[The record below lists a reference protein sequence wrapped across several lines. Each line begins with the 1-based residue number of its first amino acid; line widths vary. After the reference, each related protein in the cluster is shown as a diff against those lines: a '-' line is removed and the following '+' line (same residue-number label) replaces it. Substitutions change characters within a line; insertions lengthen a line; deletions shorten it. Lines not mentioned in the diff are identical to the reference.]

1 MFRPPPLPRTL
12 EAALRDAGSASA
24 AVRASAVRDVVD
36 YASESRA
43 KVLGV
48 LRRALTDVAAE
59 VRSAAAVA
67 LADVKGVEVLGSLL
81 VAVEDD
87 DAHVRQMALSSL
99 GEIGDSRARE
109 RLRRALRDDRPE
121 VRFQAVI
128 AFARVA
134 PDEATD
140 EIAVALDDDDP
151 SIRYIAI
158 RCAEEGALEGDL
170 PIPEHL
176 LAKLGSLLADPN
188 SSVRIAAAIVLARG
202 GDRRALP
209 ILVDVVRGAL
219 STPEAEDEAA
229 AVELVGE
236 LGVDEARPHLE
247 RRAFGFLRLGSDRFA
262 WQAMVALAR
271 MGHPRARSQILR
283 DLGSWS
289 RDKRTLAVAA
299 AGRARVAEA
308 LPLVRAMKGD
318 ERRAEPSAVDLT
330 LELLSQG
337 DLSLPSVT
345 ASEPAS

>member
-1 MFRPPPLPRTL
+1 VFRASPLRRTL
-12 EAALRDAGSASA
+12 DAALRDVSSTSAS
-24 AVRASAVRDVVD
+24 VRASAVRDLVD
-36 YASESRA
+36 HADEARA
-43 KVLGV
+43 RVLAV
-48 LRRALTDVAAE
+48 LERALGDVAAE
-59 VRSAAAVA
+59 VRAAAAVA
-67 LADVKGVEVLGSLL
+67 LADVKGVELLASLL

-87 DAHVRQMALSSL
+87 NPHVRQMALSTVGEL
-99 GEIGDSRARE
+99 GDARARE

-128 AFARVA
+128 AFTRVA
-134 PDEATD
+134 PDEAND
-140 EIAVALDDDDP
+140 AIAAALDDDDP

-158 RCAEEGALEGDL
+158 RCAEERALEGDE
-170 PIPEHL
+170 PIPDPL
-176 LAKLGSLLADPN
+176 LAKLGTLLSDP
-188 SSVRIAAAIVLARG
+188 SPVVRIAAAIVLGRG
-202 GDRRALP
+202 GESRARP

-271 MGHPRARSQILR
+271 MGHPRARSQIVR

-308 LPLVRAMKGD
+308 LPIVRAMQGD
-318 ERRAEPSAVDLT
+318 ERRAEPSTVDLT
-330 LELLSQG
+330 LELLAQSE
-337 DLSLPSVT
+337 LSLGGV
-345 ASEPAS
+345 AS

>member
-1 MFRPPPLPRTL
+1 
-12 EAALRDAGSASA
+12 
-24 AVRASAVRDVVD
+24 
-36 YASESRA
+36 
-43 KVLGV
+43 
-48 LRRALTDVAAE
+48 
-59 VRSAAAVA
+59 
-67 LADVKGVEVLGSLL
+67 
-81 VAVEDD
+81 
-87 DAHVRQMALSSL
+87 
-99 GEIGDSRARE
+99 
-109 RLRRALRDDRPE
+109 

-140 EIAVALDDDDP
+140 AITVALGDDDP

-158 RCAEEGALEGDL
+158 RCAEERALEGGE
-170 PIPEHL
+170 PMSAEL
-176 LAKLGSLLADPN
+176 LARLGSSLADPS
-188 SSVRIAAAIVLARG
+188 SSVRIAAAIVFARN

-219 STPEAEDEAA
+219 ATPEAEDEAA

-247 RRAFGFLRLGSDRFA
+247 RRAFGILRLGSDRFA
-262 WQAMVALAR
+262 WQALVALAR
-271 MGHPRARSQILR
+271 MGHPRARARILR

-318 ERRAEPSAVDLT
+318 ERRAEPGAVDLT
-330 LELLSQG
+330 LQLLSQIE
-337 DLSLPSVT
+337 LSLP
-345 ASEPAS
+345 A

>member
-1 MFRPPPLPRTL
+1 VFRATPLRRTL
-12 EAALRDAGSASA
+12 EAALRDIGSTNA
-24 AVRASAVRDVVD
+24 AVRASAVRDSVD
-36 YASESRA
+36 HACESRA
-43 KVLGV
+43 RVLGV
-48 LRRALTDVAAE
+48 LERALTDVAAD

-67 LADVKGVEVLGSLL
+67 LADVKGVEVLASLL

-99 GEIGDSRARE
+99 GELGDPRSRE

-140 EIAVALDDDDP
+140 AIGRALDDEDA

-158 RCAEEGALEGDL
+158 RCAEERALEGGE
-170 PIPEHL
+170 PMPEHL
-176 LAKLGSLLADPN
+176 VAKLGSLLADPS
-188 SSVRIAAAIVLARG
+188 SSVRIAAAIVLARSS
-202 GDRRALP
+202 DRRALP

-262 WQAMVALAR
+262 WQALVALAR
-271 MGHPRARSQILR
+271 MGHPRARSRILR

-318 ERRAEPSAVDLT
+318 ERLAEPSTVDLT

-337 DLSLPSVT
+337 ELALPGV
-345 ASEPAS
+345 AS